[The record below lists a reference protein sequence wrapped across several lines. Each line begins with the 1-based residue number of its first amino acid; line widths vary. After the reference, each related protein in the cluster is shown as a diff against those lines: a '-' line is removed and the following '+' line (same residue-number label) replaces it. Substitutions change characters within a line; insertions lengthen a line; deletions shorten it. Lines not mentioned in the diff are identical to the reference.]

1 MDNNILFEEQS
12 DYIRRNRNRIVEDL
26 YGMKLGFDL
35 NLPIYFT
42 ALTLFELKK
51 NYTVIADG
59 IDSEKFAVQMF
70 GDVMDDVNTY
80 NGTSFS
86 LKESLKAEIKLSV
99 ITTYIKSTFKK
110 KVFPSQVRRKEP
122 ILMNIIKRA
131 QQKVDDYFKDRDIF
145 FDEVSDIIEM
155 YEIWVTDNGRRVDL
169 HFGDGGFSLNK
180 ESGSQEIIDYVI
192 DQRVAYDEKMSF
204 LKERFIV
211 FKELIKDFSH
221 EAKRQ
226 GFHAF
231 LNSSDSIDTPFSNYE
246 LKKKSTEF
254 ITKKIEA
261 SESSMRKAMAF
272 MNNLK
277 AASLTLPKEASIN
290 LERATLS
297 VGFFRFNYSEK
308 TVFEFKSLMNDV
320 KDFANIEKL
329 ITGVKKEFGRKELIV
344 NVKLNENILQF
355 ELRTKLK
362 DLLVKTQKCSLSF
375 RCTEGRLYRSTGE
388 EVLTSEV
395 IVFELMEK
403 LRDVDKDYLVSVE
416 RAKEMLLSVLTEQE
430 EKMFLEEDITIL
442 EGEQNYYALLAD
454 QGYNNV
460 VKIPKIESATENM
473 VALCIHP
480 ADSSVPRYDGF
491 AAIALSVKSGD
502 EAYVLN
508 NSNEFSLPGKIKN
521 KVLQMMEQLNPVR
534 EAHAI

>member
-1 MDNNILFEEQS
+1 
-12 DYIRRNRNRIVEDL
+12 
-26 YGMKLGFDL
+26 
-35 NLPIYFT
+35 
-42 ALTLFELKK
+42 
-51 NYTVIADG
+51 
-59 IDSEKFAVQMF
+59 
-70 GDVMDDVNTY
+70 
-80 NGTSFS
+80 
-86 LKESLKAEIKLSV
+86 
-99 ITTYIKSTFKK
+99 
-110 KVFPSQVRRKEP
+110 
-122 ILMNIIKRA
+122 
-131 QQKVDDYFKDRDIF
+131 
-145 FDEVSDIIEM
+145 
-155 YEIWVTDNGRRVDL
+155 
-169 HFGDGGFSLNK
+169 
-180 ESGSQEIIDYVI
+180 
-192 DQRVAYDEKMSF
+192 
-204 LKERFIV
+204 
-211 FKELIKDFSH
+211 
-221 EAKRQ
+221 
-226 GFHAF
+226 
-231 LNSSDSIDTPFSNYE
+231 
-246 LKKKSTEF
+246 
-254 ITKKIEA
+254 
-261 SESSMRKAMAF
+261 MRKAMAF

-277 AASLTLPKEASIN
+277 AASLSLPKEASIN

-308 TVFEFKSLMNDV
+308 TVFELKSLMNDI
-320 KDFANIEKL
+320 KDFANIQKL
-329 ITGVKKEFGRKELIV
+329 IDGVKKEFGRKELIV
-344 NVKLNENILQF
+344 NVKFNENILQF

-403 LRDVDKDYLVSVE
+403 LRDVDKDYLISVE

-534 EAHAI
+534 EARAI